1 MTHIVLTDSS
11 TRATASPCFLA
22 LELSHEEVIL
32 DYRQFLKPLLPPPLP
47 PPPPTSPEQAPP
59 VYPIILAV
67 VVPVLLLLLVLLLR
81 RFRRHCKFLR
91 ASVLPDATGEA
102 ARPYR
107 VGHRDT
113 VSDFS
118 AAPGEA
124 EPSVPAAKEPTPEEE
139 AEQAR
144 KREHHEAEMNAMA
157 KRMQQKKAE
166 AARAAC
172 EREAELLAAAS
183 PQKAASPY
191 DMDAVVSRLQAKKAT
206 SPQRAWMEDPFDPD
220 TIKARMQTTKL
231 GGAAQRVMVEQRKP
245 KTEASSVRYL
255 PAASSERG
263 SRPRLEAPSLNSSPA
278 RPAALVF
285 E

>member
-1 MTHIVLTDSS
+1 
-11 TRATASPCFLA
+11 
-22 LELSHEEVIL
+22 
-32 DYRQFLKPLLPPPLP
+32 
-47 PPPPTSPEQAPP
+47 
-59 VYPIILAV
+59 
-67 VVPVLLLLLVLLLR
+67 
-81 RFRRHCKFLR
+81 
-91 ASVLPDATGEA
+91 
-102 ARPYR
+102 
-107 VGHRDT
+107 
-113 VSDFS
+113 
-118 AAPGEA
+118 
-124 EPSVPAAKEPTPEEE
+124 
-139 AEQAR
+139 
-144 KREHHEAEMNAMA
+144 MNAMA

-166 AARAAC
+166 AARAAR

-191 DMDAVVSRLQAKKAT
+191 DTDAVVARLQAKKAT